1 MSLCELA
8 KCRRVVTAV
17 LAVAACA
24 GLAGAAHAHPHV
36 WATVRSEIILDAN
49 RQITGVRH
57 AWTFDEFY
65 SAMAVQGLDTNGDG
79 VFSAEELKPLA
90 EVNIKSLKDF
100 DYFTFVHIGDADNLP
115 LKPPENY
122 SLDYDK
128 SLLTL
133 HFTLPLE
140 KPLDTHG
147 QEVQV
152 DVYDPSFFVAFGFA
166 TEAPVKL
173 SGAAIKGCTAEVKK
187 PDPELGGGCEGA
199 ERSLFQPAWAEQ
211 QFRLAIRADGDGQ
224 MQRRSVHRRRH
235 VRLAGRLAV
244 SAHSFC
250 LWRSPPP
257 TRRSKPLNPFAAEM
271 APAESAPAA
280 PPSAFAAPS
289 AAQQS
294 AGAFGGIFGWVLRTQ
309 QSMQRELATGVKSLK
324 GDNAFAGAVMLAALS
339 FLYGVVHAI
348 GPGHGKM
355 VISSYVVANEETVR
369 RGVVISFIAA
379 GLQALTAVA
388 LVGILAFAL
397 NASGLQINAWSN
409 QLEMVS
415 YALIALVGAWLL
427 ATQLIAIFRRWQE
440 SRAAEAHASHAG
452 HDHTHGEHGHHHHH
466 HHGHAHHHDH
476 EEGEA
481 CRHIV
486 DARELAGP
494 FSWRKVLAVV
504 FSVGIRPCTG
514 AILVLIF
521 ALTQGVFWAGVAA
534 TFAMAIG
541 TAITVAVLATLALG
555 SRELALKL
563 GGRSGAF
570 ADTVWTIC
578 TLGGSALILLFGAT
592 LFAASLGPARPF

>member
-1 MSLCELA
+1 MQ
-8 KCRRVVTAV
+8 RRTVLMRAGAV
-17 LAVAACA
+17 LALTAVFGAIMVV
-24 GLAGAAHAHPHV
+24 LAGSAHAEMKP
-36 WATVRSEIILDAN
+36 ID
-49 RQITGVRH
+49 
-57 AWTFDEFY
+57 
-65 SAMAVQGLDTNGDG
+65 
-79 VFSAEELKPLA
+79 PLA
-90 EVNIKSLKDF
+90 
-100 DYFTFVHIGDADNLP
+100 
-115 LKPPENY
+115 
-122 SLDYDK
+122 
-128 SLLTL
+128 
-133 HFTLPLE
+133 
-140 KPLDTHG
+140 
-147 QEVQV
+147 
-152 DVYDPSFFVAFGFA
+152 
-166 TEAPVKL
+166 
-173 SGAAIKGCTAEVKK
+173 
-187 PDPELGGGCEGA
+187 
-199 ERSLFQPAWAEQ
+199 
-211 QFRLAIRADGDGQ
+211 
-224 MQRRSVHRRRH
+224 
-235 VRLAGRLAV
+235 
-244 SAHSFC
+244 
-250 LWRSPPP
+250 
-257 TRRSKPLNPFAAEM
+257 
-271 APAESAPAA
+271 AESGQAE
-280 PPSAFAAPS
+280 PPSAFGAPSSAQQPPSFAGPS

-339 FLYGVVHAI
+339 FLYGVVHAV

-415 YALIALVGAWLL
+415 YALIAVVGAWLL
-427 ATQLIAIFRRWQE
+427 ATQLIAIFRRWQGR
-440 SRAAEAHASHAG
+440 RAAEAHASHAG
-452 HDHTHGEHGHHHHH
+452 PDHTHGEHGHHHHH
-466 HHGHAHHHDH
+466 HGHADHHDHDHDH

-486 DARELAGP
+486 DARVLAGP
-494 FSWRKVLAVV
+494 LSWRKILAVV

-578 TLGGSALILLFGAT
+578 TLGGSTLILLFGAT

>member
-1 MSLCELA
+1 MCGFAGS
-8 KCRRVVTAV
+8 
-17 LAVAACA
+17 LAVCAFFLLVAIAAA
-24 GLAGAAHAHPHV
+24 NA
-36 WATVRSEIILDAN
+36 EI
-49 RQITGVRH
+49 
-57 AWTFDEFY
+57 
-65 SAMAVQGLDTNGDG
+65 
-79 VFSAEELKPLA
+79 
-90 EVNIKSLKDF
+90 
-100 DYFTFVHIGDADNLP
+100 
-115 LKPPENY
+115 
-122 SLDYDK
+122 
-128 SLLTL
+128 
-133 HFTLPLE
+133 
-140 KPLDTHG
+140 
-147 QEVQV
+147 
-152 DVYDPSFFVAFGFA
+152 
-166 TEAPVKL
+166 
-173 SGAAIKGCTAEVKK
+173 
-187 PDPELGGGCEGA
+187 
-199 ERSLFQPAWAEQ
+199 
-211 QFRLAIRADGDGQ
+211 
-224 MQRRSVHRRRH
+224 
-235 VRLAGRLAV
+235 
-244 SAHSFC
+244 
-250 LWRSPPP
+250 
-257 TRRSKPLNPFAAEM
+257 KPLNPFATEM

-280 PPSAFAAPS
+280 PPSAFGAPSSAQQPPSFAGPS

-369 RGVVISFIAA
+369 RGVIISFIAA

-427 ATQLIAIFRRWQE
+427 ATQFIAIFRRWQGR
-440 SRAAEAHASHAG
+440 RAAEAHASHAG
-452 HDHTHGEHGHHHHH
+452 HDHSHEHGHHHHH
-466 HHGHAHHHDH
+466 HGHSHHHDHDHDH

-494 FSWRKVLAVV
+494 FSWRKILAVV

>member
-1 MSLCELA
+1 MC
-8 KCRRVVTAV
+8 
-17 LAVAACA
+17 
-24 GLAGAAHAHPHV
+24 
-36 WATVRSEIILDAN
+36 
-49 RQITGVRH
+49 
-57 AWTFDEFY
+57 
-65 SAMAVQGLDTNGDG
+65 
-79 VFSAEELKPLA
+79 
-90 EVNIKSLKDF
+90 
-100 DYFTFVHIGDADNLP
+100 
-115 LKPPENY
+115 
-122 SLDYDK
+122 
-128 SLLTL
+128 
-133 HFTLPLE
+133 
-140 KPLDTHG
+140 
-147 QEVQV
+147 
-152 DVYDPSFFVAFGFA
+152 GF
-166 TEAPVKL
+166 
-173 SGAAIKGCTAEVKK
+173 
-187 PDPELGGGCEGA
+187 
-199 ERSLFQPAWAEQ
+199 
-211 QFRLAIRADGDGQ
+211 
-224 MQRRSVHRRRH
+224 
-235 VRLAGRLAV
+235 AGRLAV
-244 SAHSFC
+244 CAFIF
-250 LWRSPPP
+250 LVAIAAANGEI
-257 TRRSKPLNPFAAEM
+257 KPLNPFATEM

-427 ATQLIAIFRRWQE
+427 ATQLIAIFRRWQG
-440 SRAAEAHASHAG
+440 SRAAEAHANHAG
-452 HDHTHGEHGHHHHH
+452 HDHAHGEHDHHHH
-466 HHGHAHHHDH
+466 HHGHADHHDH
-476 EEGEA
+476 DHIHDEGEA

-578 TLGGSALILLFGAT
+578 TLGGSTLILLFGAT

>member
-1 MSLCELA
+1 
-8 KCRRVVTAV
+8 
-17 LAVAACA
+17 
-24 GLAGAAHAHPHV
+24 
-36 WATVRSEIILDAN
+36 
-49 RQITGVRH
+49 
-57 AWTFDEFY
+57 
-65 SAMAVQGLDTNGDG
+65 
-79 VFSAEELKPLA
+79 
-90 EVNIKSLKDF
+90 
-100 DYFTFVHIGDADNLP
+100 
-115 LKPPENY
+115 
-122 SLDYDK
+122 
-128 SLLTL
+128 
-133 HFTLPLE
+133 
-140 KPLDTHG
+140 
-147 QEVQV
+147 
-152 DVYDPSFFVAFGFA
+152 
-166 TEAPVKL
+166 
-173 SGAAIKGCTAEVKK
+173 
-187 PDPELGGGCEGA
+187 
-199 ERSLFQPAWAEQ
+199 
-211 QFRLAIRADGDGQ
+211 
-224 MQRRSVHRRRH
+224 
-235 VRLAGRLAV
+235 
-244 SAHSFC
+244 
-250 LWRSPPP
+250 
-257 TRRSKPLNPFAAEM
+257 
-271 APAESAPAA
+271 
-280 PPSAFAAPS
+280 
-289 AAQQS
+289 
-294 AGAFGGIFGWVLRTQ
+294 
-309 QSMQRELATGVKSLK
+309 
-324 GDNAFAGAVMLAALS
+324 MLAALS
-339 FLYGVVHAI
+339 FLYGVVHAV

-355 VISSYVVANEETVR
+355 VISSYVVANEQTVR
-369 RGVVISFIAA
+369 RGVIISFIAA

-427 ATQLIAIFRRWQE
+427 GTQSIAIFRRWQG

-452 HDHTHGEHGHHHHH
+452 DDHAHGEHDHHHHR
-466 HHGHAHHHDH
+466 GHAHHDH
-476 EEGEA
+476 AEGEA

-570 ADTVWTIC
+570 ADAVWTIC